1 MMEYMDFE
9 HIEKEDVKK
18 LNFPKEE
25 ILEGKDAVSIRR
37 ADVQRAITL
46 GNLEHHKVKIYFA
59 DETGNKV
66 VNTTIWAV
74 TDEVIVLK
82 QHVTI
87 PTNRIIKL
95 EI

>member
-1 MMEYMDFE
+1 MDISNFV
-9 HIEKEDVKK
+9 HIEKEDVAA

-25 ILEGKDAVSIRR
+25 ILESKDAISIRR
-37 ADVQRAITL
+37 ADVHRANKL
-46 GNLEHHKVKIYFA
+46 GNLEHHKVKIYFV
-59 DETGNKV
+59 DETGNKMV
-66 VNTTIWAV
+66 HTTIWAA

-87 PTNRIIKL
+87 PTNRIVKL

>member
-1 MMEYMDFE
+1 MDISNFVQ
-9 HIEKEDVKK
+9 IEKEDVAQ
-18 LNFPKEE
+18 LHFPKEE
-25 ILEGKDAVSIRR
+25 ILESKDAISIRR
-37 ADVQRAITL
+37 ADVQRAYAL

-66 VNTTIWAV
+66 VHTTIWAA

-87 PTNRIIKL
+87 PTNRIVKL